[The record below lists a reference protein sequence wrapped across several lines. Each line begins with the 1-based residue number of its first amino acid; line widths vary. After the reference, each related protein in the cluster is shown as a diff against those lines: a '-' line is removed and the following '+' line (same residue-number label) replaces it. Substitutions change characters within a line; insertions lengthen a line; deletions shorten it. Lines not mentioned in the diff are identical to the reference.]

1 MRPFQRRQKKIL
13 GLAALF
19 ALAALVVYLVLF
31 NSVFLVRSVR
41 VEGNESISD
50 ETVIRA
56 AKLPLGQ
63 KLSSVKEDQVR
74 LALEGSGR
82 IELIGI
88 ERKYP
93 SEVIL
98 TVRERSRDAMI
109 VHAGIVLMLEKDG
122 TVVELVSDV
131 PDVDAV
137 YVTGLNITFYRLG
150 QTIGPT
156 DGRLEAMTAVI
167 AALDQNNAR
176 EYVSELNVEDSNAI
190 YLYSRTGM
198 RVELGDA
205 QNMDQ
210 KIIWMAGAL
219 KDLESRGEINGQ
231 LDVSSGNKADY
242 SPA

>member
-1 MRPFQRRQKKIL
+1 MRPFQRKQKKIL

-19 ALAALVVYLVLF
+19 ALAALVVYLVLV
-31 NSVFLVRSVR
+31 NSVFLVRNVR
-41 VEGNESISD
+41 VEGNENIAD
-50 ETVIRA
+50 EVVIRA

-63 KLSSVKEDQVR
+63 KLSSVNEEGVR

-93 SEVIL
+93 SEVVL
-98 TVRERSRDAMI
+98 TVRERSRDAMV
-109 VHAGIVLMLEKDG
+109 VHAGVILMLEKDG

-131 PDVDAV
+131 PDVDSV
-137 YVTGLNITFYRLG
+137 YVTGLNITYYRLG
-150 QTIGPT
+150 QKIGT
-156 DGRLEAMTAVI
+156 SDGRLEAMTVVI
-167 AALDQNNAR
+167 EALNQNNAR
-176 EYVSELNVEDSNAI
+176 EYVSELNVENNNAI

-198 RVELGDA
+198 RVELGDVE
-205 QNMDQ
+205 NMDR